1 MKSSLVCIFLSLSL
15 CTGVSYS
22 QTPVEHFQVPGKGKP
37 VGLKVPAVQRINFAK
52 SFEKRL
58 IARGDKAHVV
68 TKGDSDKI
76 LVIKWPELSRPFV
89 QGITNNARMVKDL
102 RELGF
107 KRIMLTDGKKSAWDI
122 DLKN

>member
-1 MKSSLVCIFLSLSL
+1 MKSGLLCLFLSLSL
-15 CTGVSYS
+15 CSGVSYS
-22 QTPVEHFQVPGKGKP
+22 QAPVEHFQVPGKSKP
-37 VGLKVPAVQRINFAK
+37 VGLKVSAAERINFAK

-58 IARGDKAHVV
+58 NAKGNKAHVV
-68 TKGDSDKI
+68 TRGDSDKT

-89 QGITNNARMVKDL
+89 QGMTNNAGMIKDF